1 MISPLLD
8 CSPRFPADDRTEPT
22 TWAFEGMEVQ
32 APAVSMNRYQMQRQ
46 TIGLAN
52 VASFD
57 AFYAS
62 EYDGLV
68 RALSVTLGDA
78 AWGRDAADEAMTRA
92 YERWSTVSRYANPG
106 GWTYRVG
113 VNWARSWHRK
123 LARRLPWAADASTLA
138 PTPDP
143 ELDAA
148 LADLDVRYRAVVV
161 CRYLL
166 DWSTEQTAE
175 ALDLKVGTVK
185 SRLSTGLS
193 RLRDALDTPD
203 EDPRME
209 GQ

>member
-1 MISPLLD
+1 
-8 CSPRFPADDRTEPT
+8 
-22 TWAFEGMEVQ
+22 MEVQ
-32 APAVSMNRYQMQRQ
+32 APAIPMSQYRMPRETVR
-46 TIGLAN
+46 LAD

-57 AFYAS
+57 AFYADR
-62 EYDGLV
+62 YDGLV

-92 YERWSTVSRYANPG
+92 YERWSTVSGYANPE

-123 LARRLPWAADASTLA
+123 LARRLPWRAESSTLA

-148 LADLDVRYRAVVV
+148 LADLDVKYRSVVV

-166 DWSTEQTAE
+166 DWSTEQTAD
-175 ALDLKVGTVK
+175 ALDLKPGTVK
-185 SRLSTGLS
+185 SRLSTGLE
-193 RLRDALDTPD
+193 RLRQALDTPD
-203 EDPRME
+203 DTPQE
-209 GQ
+209 GR

>member
-1 MISPLLD
+1 MIEPNGRGRRLD
-8 CSPRFPADDRTEPT
+8 NV
-22 TWAFEGMEVQ
+22 EVQ
-32 APAVSMNRYQMQRQ
+32 ARAVPRGGP
-46 TIGLAN
+46 TVAGAA
-52 VASFD
+52 VPVAETASFD
-57 AFYAS
+57 AFYSAN
-62 EYDGLV
+62 YDSLV

-92 YERWSTVSRYANPG
+92 YERWTAVSAYANPA

-123 LARRLPWAADASTLA
+123 LARRLPWAADPQILG

-148 LADLDVRYRAVVV
+148 LADLDVKYRSVVV

-166 DWSTEQTAE
+166 DWSTVQTAD

-185 SRLSTGLS
+185 SRLSTGLD
-193 RLRDALDTPD
+193 RLRAAL
-203 EDPRME
+203 EAPRHARN
-209 GQ
+209 GDSP